1 MPRVICTG
9 YEITNA
15 LQKYLEVGHG
25 VDFDKVLSVF
35 LEDDCDLDEDDS
47 DSDVD
52 EKALA
57 IQREAAVVM
66 TYRDYFRNIRR
77 SAPAEVRKALE
88 IPYTFDKWDGHG
100 LRVYMFI
107 PTGAYTREYYKSGAL
122 RSPPEEDLKVIQTF
136 IDAANSLLPDTATRE
151 KAEFKLEEMRFE
163 VHSPRSLHAPP
174 YYSAERKELSPPRH
188 LRAFLNT
195 TH

>member
-1 MPRVICTG
+1 MPRIICTG
-9 YEITNA
+9 YEITGS
-15 LQKYLEVGHG
+15 LRKYLEVGHG
-25 VDFDKVLSVF
+25 VDFDKVLSTF
-35 LEDDCDLDEDDS
+35 LEEDCYPDED

-52 EKALA
+52 EKDLA
-57 IQREAAVVM
+57 MQREAAVIM
-66 TYRDYFRNIRR
+66 TYRDYFRDIRL

-88 IPYTFDKWDGHG
+88 IPYTFDKCAEHG

-163 VHSPRSLHAPP
+163 VHSPRALHAPP
-174 YYSAERKELSPPRH
+174 CSSAERKELSPPRH